1 MKIDNLAAYNF
12 LAPEPIKAEL
22 EKAER
27 LLLLHGMV
35 PTQEA
40 LDAGKLTSL
49 FGCYKG
55 EIRRSVST
63 KLIRSFRLPILMPNS
78 IYVSCTLWRIRLS
91 P

>member
-63 KLIRSFRLPILMPNS
+63 KLIRSFRFTYSHAQQYICFMHTVENS
-78 IYVSCTLWRIRLS
+78 A
-91 P
+91 